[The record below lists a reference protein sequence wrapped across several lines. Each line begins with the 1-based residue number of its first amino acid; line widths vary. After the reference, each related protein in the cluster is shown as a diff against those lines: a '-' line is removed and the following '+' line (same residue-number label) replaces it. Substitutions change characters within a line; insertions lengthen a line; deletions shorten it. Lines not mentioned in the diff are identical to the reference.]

1 MTFPAR
7 NRFLHVPMCC
17 GPKVRYSGRCM
28 ASVNPHTRELVFKLV
43 FYGPG
48 LGGKTTTLQYIH
60 AATRPENKGKM
71 VSLATPTDRTLYF
84 DFLPVR
90 VPKVNGMSIRL
101 QLFTVPGQVY
111 YEATR
116 KLVLS
121 GADGV
126 VFVADSQSSRLETN
140 QESLE
145 DLETSL
151 ADHQRTL
158 KEVPHTFH
166 WNKQDL
172 SDLVSMEALN
182 RRYNKHGAPSIGTVA
197 TRGDGVFDGLE
208 RITGLVLSEYGKED
222 SETIRAGVREAF
234 KSLVGTGTT
243 VEPPAQTVASKPPAQ
258 AVASKPPAQPK
269 ASAKPSAK
277 PEKIDPV
284 VKEREPAKPVA
295 DDEVA
300 PETVGRPLA
309 VAAGVARSSS
319 QVPSFPS
326 QVPSSAGSSPRP
338 PTVEAK
344 LFSFI
349 EMFAEAERDS
359 ARKVELFLGIGD
371 PHGAILASESLLTR
385 VFASAAAM
393 GGSEDAPRDPAMV
406 SNLLGC
412 DGRTYL
418 AMRGLARA
426 ARQREQLTLT
436 DAFEF
441 YIFVLDARRRRDE
454 ARRFC

>member
-1 MTFPAR
+1 
-7 NRFLHVPMCC
+7 
-17 GPKVRYSGRCM
+17 M

-158 KEVPHTFH
+158 KELPHTFH

-172 SDLVSMEALN
+172 SDLVPMDDLN

-243 VEPPAQTVASKPPAQ
+243 VEPPAQ
-258 AVASKPPAQPK
+258 AVASKAAPK
-269 ASAKPSAK
+269 PSAKPDPKPDRKPSARPDPKPSGK

-284 VKEREPAKPVA
+284 VKEREPETST
-295 DDEVA
+295 DEEPA

-349 EMFAEAERDS
+349 EMFADAERDT

-426 ARQREQLTLT
+426 ARHREQLTLK

-441 YIFVLDARRRRDE
+441 YVFVLDARRRRDE
-454 ARRFC
+454 ARRFR